1 MKWASDQGKQLKV
14 IIVNNKVDLSS
25 ETEILQNL

>member
-25 ETEILQNL
+25 EIEILQNL